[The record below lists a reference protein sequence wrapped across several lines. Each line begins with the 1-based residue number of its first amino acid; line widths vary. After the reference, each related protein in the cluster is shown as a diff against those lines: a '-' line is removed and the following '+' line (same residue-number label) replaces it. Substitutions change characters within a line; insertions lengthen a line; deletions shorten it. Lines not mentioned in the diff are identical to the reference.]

1 MVVPTSAGIGRAL
14 NEIQM
19 PSESRQWIASCRP
32 GGRLKL
38 FLSAGVGHRLRGRM
52 ATASGVGIRGCTQTN
67 AVTFHFS
74 AGTTPSPPAQT
85 GSLPPSPEAAR
96 PLPAPFPLP
105 LATVSPNPVP
115 LRHPVLSLSLF
126 ALIPSSPQ
134 APRTSAPPPSPPL
147 AVGGRQGGGA
157 TASPPHP
164 RQRAGPGPLRWRRRR
179 AGLGRLRR
187 RRRWAGFLLCPPG
200 VGRRGGRRQGVR
212 VGRRDTRAV
221 GGERGRG
228 RLPMRRPTV
237 LGCSSRRGPCR
248 RALWWRGPR
257 CWCFAACGEALCGT
271 GGQGVAAAAAGVP
284 AAAAEG
290 ELGLAAHRLW
300 TYLAERAGGSSG
312 ANIGGGRLARDGGRG
327 PLPFSPCVVAR
338 HGGGAH
344 HVARSGGGVCQ
355 RLTNGARGR
364 ARAVASLDRPCGRRR
379 VLYMSLATGGTVER
393 ELTCEGDRVPLLLLV
408 VSYCATV
415 LFTREVVRVEWVE
428 EGSTGEGVRAA
439 TEERQGERWSGEKQR
454 GRAALR
460 K

>member
-14 NEIQM
+14 NKIQM

-257 CWCFAACGEALCGT
+257 CWCFAACGEALCGA

-300 TYLAERAGGSSG
+300 TYLAESAGVAVVTPTSVAAAWRAMEAVGHSRSLRASSLGTVATLTTWPG
-312 ANIGGGRLARDGGRG
+312 AVAAFANGRR
-327 PLPFSPCVVAR
+327 
-338 HGGGAH
+338 
-344 HVARSGGGVCQ
+344 
-355 RLTNGARGR
+355 TARGR
-364 ARAVASLDRPCGRRR
+364 GHEQWPVWTDAVVG
-379 VLYMSLATGGTVER
+379 VECC
-393 ELTCEGDRVPLLLLV
+393 T
-408 VSYCATV
+408 
-415 LFTREVVRVEWVE
+415 
-428 EGSTGEGVRAA
+428 
-439 TEERQGERWSGEKQR
+439 
-454 GRAALR
+454 
-460 K
+460 